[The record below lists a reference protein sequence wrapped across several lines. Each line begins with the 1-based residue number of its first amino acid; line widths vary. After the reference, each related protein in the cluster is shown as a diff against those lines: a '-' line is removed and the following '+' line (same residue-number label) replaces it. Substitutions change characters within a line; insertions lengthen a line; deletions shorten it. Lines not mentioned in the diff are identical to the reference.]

1 MLKNYIYTAIR
12 NLLRKKTYSIITI
25 AGLTV
30 GMTCFFLISAYMRFE
45 ESYDNFH
52 KNGESIYRVDKI
64 VRSEDSRY
72 ERAFT
77 GPYLGPKLEEDF
89 PAVKKAV
96 RISTSFRKMLGIS
109 GKVFKENRFLLADK
123 NFFEVFSFRLLKG
136 DRALVLAEPNSVV
149 ITPSAARKYFGSEDP
164 MGKIILDNNKTPLIV
179 KGIVEE
185 APPNSTIKFN
195 FIAPFS
201 LLKSASNASVDKVE
215 WDSPVWTYIQLNDKS
230 SPAELEKQFPGFIRT
245 NVVPGGMNP
254 VGFKLVH
261 LKDAYYTRADGA
273 PMGDW
278 GLKPV
283 TYILYVISLMV
294 LLIACINFINLLSA
308 RSITRAR
315 EIGVRKVLGASRL
328 QLLLQFV
335 GESVIISFFALLLAI
350 PLSEILLPFFISLIS
365 SAFPTLGVLP
375 GRNISF
381 GILSPRFTCF
391 MAMVAL
397 AVGILSGLYP
407 AFVLSAMKA
416 VNVIKGKS
424 GSAKSHALLR
434 RIFVVFQFAM
444 ALIFINCTVFLLRQI
459 DSWKNKDLGF
469 NKNNVA
475 AIALYSSDAVNKYE
489 SLKAELKRE
498 PGVESVTSS
507 DLLPGCF
514 DARRV
519 MLSAGGK
526 KALSSLA
533 YTVDYGFIKTMGL
546 KLTGGRDFNEDRNDK
561 EQNSFIINESAA
573 KLLGFQNASNQ
584 TVEFYF
590 GNDSKAE
597 SKISGHLI
605 GIAGN
610 FRYRMLASLKDPLII
625 RLNGQASSYIL
636 IKLNGINP
644 TQTLGHIRSIWNS
657 MNIGQPFEYS
667 FLSDEID
674 AGYSTFDSTASL
686 IRIASLFEIL
696 IAIMGLFALASFVIE
711 RKTKEIGV
719 RKVLG
724 ASVRNVV
731 FQLSKS
737 FMLLVIIASAI
748 ASPVSHMIITNLTRN
763 IEGHLEVSM
772 LTFILSSG
780 AVIAFCILVV
790 CLKAYKAAA
799 VNPVESL
806 RCE

>member
-1 MLKNYIYTAIR
+1 MLKNYIYIAFR
-12 NLLRKKTYSIITI
+12 NLLHKKTYSIITI

-45 ESYDNFH
+45 ESYDSFH
-52 KNGESIYRVDKI
+52 ENGKFIFRVDKI
-64 VRSEDSRY
+64 VQSKDERFQ
-72 ERAFT
+72 RAFT
-77 GPYLGPKLEEDF
+77 GSYLGPKLEQDF
-89 PAVKKAV
+89 PSVKNAV
-96 RISTSFRKMLGIS
+96 RITTSFRRMLGIS

-123 NFFEVFSFRLLKG
+123 NFFKVFSFNLIKG
-136 DRALVLAEPNSVV
+136 DKTSVLAEPNSVV

-179 KGIVEE
+179 KGIVQE

-201 LLKSASNASVDKVE
+201 LLKTASVTTLDKVD
-215 WDSPVWTYIQLNDKS
+215 WDGPVWTYIQLNGKS
-230 SPAELEKQFPGFIRT
+230 SPLELEKQFPAFVRDNITRGE
-245 NVVPGGMNP
+245 MNP
-254 VGFKLVH
+254 VAFKLVR
-261 LKDAYYTRADGA
+261 LKDIYYTRADGA

-283 TYILYVISLMV
+283 TYILYIISLMV

-308 RSITRAR
+308 RSITRAK

-350 PLSEILLPFFISLIS
+350 ALSEILLPFFIRLIG

-381 GILSPRFTCF
+381 GILSPGFAGF

-397 AVGILSGLYP
+397 AVGVLSGLYP
-407 AFVLSAMKA
+407 AFVLSTMKV

-424 GSAKSHALLR
+424 GSGKSQALFR
-434 RIFVVFQFAM
+434 RIFVVFQFAT
-444 ALIFINCTVFLLRQI
+444 ALIFINCTIFLLRQI
-459 DSWKNKDLGF
+459 DSWKNKNLGF
-469 NKNNVA
+469 NKDNIA
-475 AIALYSSDAVNKYE
+475 AITLYSNDALNKYE
-489 SLKAELKRE
+489 SLKAALKRE
-498 PGVESVTSS
+498 PGVEAVTSS

-514 DARRV
+514 DARRI
-519 MLSAGGK
+519 MLNAGSRKGV
-526 KALSSLA
+526 SVLA
-533 YTVDYGFIKTMGL
+533 YTVDYDFIKTMGL
-546 KLTGGRDFNEDRNDK
+546 KLTGGRDFNEGNNDK
-561 EQNSFIINESAA
+561 EQNSFIVNESAA
-573 KLLGFQNASNQ
+573 KLLCFQNTSNQ
-584 TVEFYF
+584 PVEFYF
-590 GNDSKAE
+590 GGNNKAE
-597 SKISGHLI
+597 PKVSGHII
-605 GIAGN
+605 GTVGN
-610 FRYRMLASLKDPLII
+610 FRYRMLASLKDPL
-625 RLNGQASSYIL
+625 L
-636 IKLNGINP
+636 IKLNEQAAGYMLIKLNN
-644 TQTLGHIRSIWNS
+644 TSNMQTIGHIRSIWNS

-667 FLSDEID
+667 FLSDELD

-686 IRIASLFEIL
+686 VRMASLSEIV

-724 ASVRNVV
+724 SSIRNVI

-737 FMLLVIIASAI
+737 FVLLVIIAAAV
-748 ASPVSHMIITNLTRN
+748 ASPVSYMIITDLIRN
-763 IEGHLEVSM
+763 IEGHADVPVF
-772 LTFILSSG
+772 TFISTSVT
-780 AVIAFCILVV
+780 VIAFSTFVV
-790 CLKAYKAAA
+790 CIKAYKAAS
-799 VNPVESL
+799 VNPVNSL